1 MRIKNAK
8 FYFENLEKWKKK
20 SCMGLCLSRPH
31 EVHSHLSPP
40 VKLLPPL
47 LSSTLPEDSVGEVD
61 GIMGI
66 LGRCSS
72 IILVLE
78 LKFY

>member
-1 MRIKNAK
+1 
-8 FYFENLEKWKKK
+8 
-20 SCMGLCLSRPH
+20 MGPCLSRPH
-31 EVHSHLSPP
+31 EVHDHLSPP
-40 VKLLPPL
+40 VQLLPPL

-72 IILVLE
+72 IILLLE
-78 LKFY
+78 LKLD

>member
-1 MRIKNAK
+1 
-8 FYFENLEKWKKK
+8 
-20 SCMGLCLSRPH
+20 MGLCLSHPH
-31 EVHSHLSPP
+31 EVHGHLSPP

-72 IILVLE
+72 IILLLE
-78 LKFY
+78 LKLYETLDANYFSSSLQSSS